1 MQAVNLRQT
10 KGEAIARQFGWVNR
24 ISELAYKVHSQ
35 SSDSEYDVVLTIL
48 GWRCSCPDSTYRG
61 GFNGMQCKHIFA
73 VELSFILRT
82 VVAREPI
89 VIKPINPQCCPKCK
103 CESIKKKGL
112 RHNKRGDI
120 QKFQCRMCGHFFT
133 INLGFE
139 RMHATPQMI
148 TSAIQLYF
156 TGESYR
162 NIHKFLKLQGVTIS
176 HVGVLRWVRR
186 YVSLMQGY
194 TEKIQPQLGSI
205 WRTDEMYVK
214 FSGNMKYLF
223 AMIDDETRFRIAQ
236 QVSTFKGTSDVRPM
250 FKEAEERA
258 GKKPRVLISD
268 GAPNFALA
276 NKKEWTN
283 RYAGQS
289 TQHIAEIRMA
299 GVVHNNK
306 MERQNGEV
314 RDREKVVR
322 GLKKEDS
329 ALIEGFPVFH
339 NFIREHEGLG
349 GRTPAEAAGITVE
362 GENKWL
368 TIIQNAKHEQRG
380 QERT

>member
-1 MQAVNLRQT
+1 MQTANLRES
-10 KGEAIARQFGWVNR
+10 KGDAIARKFGWVKR
-24 ISELAYKVHSQ
+24 VGELAYKVHSQ
-35 SSDSEYDVVLTIL
+35 TSDIEYDVVQTIL

-61 GFNGMQCKHIFA
+61 GFNGMKCKHIIA

-89 VIKPINPQCCPKCK
+89 VIRPINPQCCARCK
-103 CESIKKKGL
+103 SETIKRKGM
-112 RHNKRGDI
+112 RHNKAGDI

-133 INLGFE
+133 INRGFE
-139 RMHATPQMI
+139 GMKATPQMI
-148 TSAIQLYF
+148 TSALQLYF

-162 NIHKFLKLQGVTIS
+162 NIQKFLRLQGVTVT
-176 HVGVLRWVRR
+176 HVGIYKWVRK

-194 TEKIQPQLGSI
+194 TEKIQPQVGST
-205 WRTDEMYVK
+205 WRTDAMFVK
-214 FSGNMKYLF
+214 IRGNMKYLF
-223 AMIDDETRFRIAQ
+223 AMMDDETRFRIAQ
-236 QVSTFKGTSDVRPM
+236 QVSTYKGTSDVRPM
-250 FKEAEERA
+250 FKEAKGRA
-258 GKKPRVLISD
+258 GRKPRVLISD

-289 TQHIAEIRMA
+289 TEHIAEIRMA

-314 RDREKVVR
+314 RDREKTLR
-322 GLKKEDS
+322 GLRREDS
-329 ALIEGFPVFH
+329 PLIKGFPVFH

-349 GRTPAEAAGITVE
+349 GKTPAEAAGIRVE
-362 GENKWL
+362 GPNRWL
-368 TIIQNAKHEQRG
+368 TLIQNAAQMEP
-380 QERT
+380 E

>member
-1 MQAVNLRQT
+1 MNLRET
-10 KGEAIARQFGWVNR
+10 RGEAIARKFGWVKR

-35 SSDSEYDVVLTIL
+35 SGDFEYDVVQTIL

-61 GFNGMQCKHIFA
+61 GFKGMQCKHIIA

-82 VVAREPI
+82 VVAREPV

-103 CESIKKKGL
+103 AETIKRKGM
-112 RHNKRGDI
+112 RHNKAGDI

-139 RMHATPQMI
+139 GMHATPQMI
-148 TSAIQLYF
+148 TSALQLYF

-162 NIHKFLKLQGVTIS
+162 NIETFLRLQGVKIS
-176 HVGVLRWVRR
+176 YVGIYKWVRK

-194 TEKIQPQLGSI
+194 TEKIQPQLGST
-205 WRTDEMYVK
+205 WRTDEMFVK
-214 FSGNMKYLF
+214 FSGNMKYVF
-223 AMIDDETRFRIAQ
+223 AMMDDETRFRIAQ

-250 FKEAEERA
+250 FKEAKERA

-276 NKKEWTN
+276 VKKEWTN

-289 TQHIAEIRMA
+289 TEHIAEIRMA
-299 GVVHNNK
+299 GGP
-306 MERQNGEV
+306 Q
-314 RDREKVVR
+314 
-322 GLKKEDS
+322 
-329 ALIEGFPVFH
+329 
-339 NFIREHEGLG
+339 
-349 GRTPAEAAGITVE
+349 
-362 GENKWL
+362 
-368 TIIQNAKHEQRG
+368 Q
-380 QERT
+380 